1 MKSKYCPQCRVESQS
16 DADWC
21 WHCGYS
27 YEDAERREAPAADE
41 SIETDSNDGNFPA
54 STPK

>member
-41 SIETDSNDGNFPA
+41 SIETESNDGNFPA